1 VSPDYATGPSNRVSR
16 GPVVGAY
23 AEGDAISRACTNCG
37 VPENSFC
44 RRLDGT
50 LKPAPCC
57 TRLRGRHPDTPD
69 GQNDAPRG
77 TQAGETTQGEQ
88 GHD

>member
-1 VSPDYATGPSNRVSR
+1 MPSYATGPSSRVSR

-23 AEGDAISRACTNCG
+23 AEGDAINRPCSHCG
-37 VPENSFC
+37 ADVGSFC
-44 RRLDGT
+44 RRGDGT

-69 GQNDAPRG
+69 GEQGRQRG
-77 TQAGETTQGEQ
+77 TQAGAIHTQEEV
-88 GHD
+88 

>member
-1 VSPDYATGPSNRVSR
+1 MPEYSTGPGSHAVSR

-23 AEGDAISRACTNCG
+23 AEGDAIGRPCTNCG
-37 VPENSFC
+37 VPEMSFC

-57 TRLRGRHPDTPD
+57 TRLRGSRTDTPGGLSD
-69 GQNDAPRG
+69 RQRG
-77 TQAGETTQGEQ
+77 TQPQQSLSEEKP
-88 GHD
+88 